1 MFLAKN
7 TTGLAGNSTTKHA
20 RGFGLAGPG
29 RTGEAGQEKMIFRDC
44 PHAVSRNHKI
54 IIIQGNQKFYSSE
67 RAGQIIIQKKKNFPA
82 ILPSDTY
89 GLIRLGSAID

>member
-7 TTGLAGNSTTKHA
+7 PTRLAGNSTTKHA

-44 PHAVSRNHKI
+44 PHAVSRNHKNS
-54 IIIQGNQKFYSSE
+54 GKLYESSE
-67 RAGQIIIQKKKNFPA
+67 GGQIIIIIKNSPA